1 MREAQIRSEW
11 CAERGLHPVYCK
23 IMADNNDELKY
34 VYKKILLKKYSVRC
48 VIKTHKNPISI
59 EIKG

>member
-1 MREAQIRSEW
+1 
-11 CAERGLHPVYCK
+11 
-23 IMADNNDELKY
+23 MADNNDELKY